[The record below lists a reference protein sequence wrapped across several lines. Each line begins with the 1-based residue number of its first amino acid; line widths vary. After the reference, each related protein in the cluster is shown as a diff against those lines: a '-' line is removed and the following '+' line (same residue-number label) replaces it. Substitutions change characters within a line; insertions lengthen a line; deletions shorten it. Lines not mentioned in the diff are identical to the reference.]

1 MNAFEKYPRVSP
13 FLWFESNAEEAVDF
27 YLTIFR
33 NSRRLN
39 SVPGGGGKAL
49 TVGFELDGLAMTALN
64 GGPSFKFTEA
74 ISLVVRCDTQEEIDY
89 YWGRLSEGGS
99 EGQCGWLKDKFGL
112 SWQVT
117 PSRLPEL
124 IRRPKAMQAML
135 TMKKID
141 LAVMERAAEG

>member
-1 MNAFEKYPRVSP
+1 M
-13 FLWFESNAEEAVDF
+13 
-27 YLTIFR
+27 
-33 NSRRLN
+33 
-39 SVPGGGGKAL
+39 
-49 TVGFELDGLAMTALN
+49 
-64 GGPSFKFTEA
+64 
-74 ISLVVRCDTQEEIDY
+74 
-89 YWGRLSEGGS
+89 
-99 EGQCGWLKDKFGL
+99 DKFGL